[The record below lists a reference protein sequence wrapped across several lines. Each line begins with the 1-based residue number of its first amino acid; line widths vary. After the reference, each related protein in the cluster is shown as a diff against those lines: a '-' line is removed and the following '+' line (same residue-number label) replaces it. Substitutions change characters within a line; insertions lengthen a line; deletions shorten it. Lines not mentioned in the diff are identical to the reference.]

1 MFGYLAA
8 SEQDLSSDELRR
20 YQAHYCGICQAIGKR
35 CGQRCRV
42 VLNHDLVFLSLLN
55 GSLFEPPETEGHG
68 HCLVHPVH
76 EHQFLSTTHT
86 DYAADLNVALAYHK
100 ALDDWND
107 EHSLFARASAAAIEK
122 PYQRIRSRLPRQCV
136 AVEQGLAAITEV
148 EHASNSN
155 PDEAA
160 ALFGRIMGELFV
172 EDPQSV
178 WAASLYALGDRLGR
192 FIYLMDALCDLEH
205 DLKRGSYNPLA
216 GMDDAEQTAEDALQN
231 LAGQATAIFEKLPLE
246 RDLHLLRSVLY
257 VGIWSRW
264 RTQVARREKKHEKH
278 RDDKAVS
285 TTHDSKDC
293 SSQSQSLMPS
303 MDQAPDFVSP
313 PKENVS

>member
-8 SEQDLSSDELRR
+8 SEQDLAPDELRR
-20 YQAHYCGICQAIGKR
+20 YQAHYCGICRAIGKR

-55 GSLFEPPETEGHG
+55 GSLLEPPETERHG
-68 HCLVHPVH
+68 HCLMHPVH
-76 EHQFLSTTHT
+76 EHQFLSTIHT

-107 EHSLFARASAAAIEK
+107 DKSLFARMGAAAIEG
-122 PYQRIRSRLPRQCV
+122 PYRRIRARIPRQCT
-136 AVEQGLAAITEV
+136 AIEQGLAAITEV
-148 EHASNSN
+148 EHASNSS

-160 ALFGRIMGELFV
+160 ELFGRIMGELFV

-205 DLKRGSYNPLA
+205 DLKCGSYNPLA
-216 GMDDAEQTAEDALQN
+216 NMDDAEQTAEDALQN

-257 VGIWSRW
+257 AGIWSRW
-264 RTQVARREKKHEKH
+264 RTQLARREKKREKH
-278 RDDKAVS
+278 RSSKAAA

-293 SSQSQSLMPS
+293 SSQSQPFVSSLQ
-303 MDQAPDFVSP
+303 QAPDFVSP